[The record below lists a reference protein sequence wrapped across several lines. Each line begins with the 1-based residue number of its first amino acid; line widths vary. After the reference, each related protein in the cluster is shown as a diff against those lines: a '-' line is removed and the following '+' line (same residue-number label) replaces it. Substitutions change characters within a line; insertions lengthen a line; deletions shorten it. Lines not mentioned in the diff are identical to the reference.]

1 MASLQEQLLKAGLV
15 DKNKARQAN
24 KDRQKQNRM
33 VRKSGASADHRSEN
47 LARQEQEK
55 KRARDRK
62 LNQQKQEASRQKAI
76 AAQVK
81 QLIEDNRVDRD
92 QAEITYSFIFKN
104 KVKSILVTT
113 ELKNQLTL
121 GHLAIVT
128 YLLNSQRKFEIVPAA
143 VADKIAGR
151 NADAVVHLNKEDEVD
166 ENDPYAA
173 FQVPDDL
180 TW

>member
-1 MASLQEQLLKAGLV
+1 M
-15 DKNKARQAN
+15 
-24 KDRQKQNRM
+24 
-33 VRKSGASADHRSEN
+33 
-47 LARQEQEK
+47 
-55 KRARDRK
+55 
-62 LNQQKQEASRQKAI
+62 
-76 AAQVK
+76 
-81 QLIEDNRVDRD
+81 DRD
-92 QAEITYSFIFKN
+92 QGEIAYSFIYKN

-121 GHLAIVT
+121 GHVAIVT

-151 NADAVVHLNKEDEVD
+151 NADAVVHLNKEVEVD
-166 ENDPYAA
+166 EDDPYAA